1 MANHKDNPNTKR
13 VLSRTGARELT
24 PKEMECVNGGGD
36 SRIHT
41 TTVCTF
47 DADTKKPDGDV
58 GEC

>member
-1 MANHKDNPNTKR
+1 MVNHNTNTKR

-24 PKEMECVNGGGD
+24 PEEIAQVSGGI
-36 SRIHT
+36 RT

-47 DADTKKPDGDV
+47 DYQTKQADGDI